1 MANISSKDSPIS
13 RKESRARSPE
23 VVIHSVDETWFGDI
37 VSWRQGPMTKQ
48 VKTYPI
54 GGNSAFPIECFERK
68 VIREFDGCFAG
79 HVEKKNFKFSQFHKP
94 NKFHFKSQCSD
105 GHRKF

>member
-1 MANISSKDSPIS
+1 
-13 RKESRARSPE
+13 
-23 VVIHSVDETWFGDI
+23 
-37 VSWRQGPMTKQ
+37 MTKQ

-79 HVEKKNFKFSQFHKP
+79 HVEKKTSSFLSFTNQISFISNHNVLTGTENSRVFSHKP
-94 NKFHFKSQCSD
+94 D
-105 GHRKF
+105 